1 MKHVEEMKASRMGRQ
16 AVEVDYVWCIQQ
28 ASRGLWIKDQ
38 MQQCHL
44 DETLDL
50 KGAESSEC
58 IRNKV
63 YSIKPNTSVTL
74 TLTKSEVT
82 F

>member
-44 DETLDL
+44 DETWRPERSRELRVHQEQSL
-50 KGAESSEC
+50 FHKAKYFS
-58 IRNKV
+58 
-63 YSIKPNTSVTL
+63 NTYTY
-74 TLTKSEVT
+74 KE
-82 F
+82 

>member
-1 MKHVEEMKASRMGRQ
+1 MCGASSRPA
-16 AVEVDYVWCIQQ
+16 AVC
-28 ASRGLWIKDQ
+28 GLKIK
-38 MQQCHL
+38 CSSV
-44 DETLDL
+44 TWTRPGDL

>member
-16 AVEVDYVWCIQQ
+16 AVEVDNVWCIQQ

-44 DETLDL
+44 DET
-50 KGAESSEC
+50 
-58 IRNKV
+58 
-63 YSIKPNTSVTL
+63 
-74 TLTKSEVT
+74 
-82 F
+82 

>member
-16 AVEVDYVWCIQQ
+16 ADEVDYVWCIQQ

-44 DETLDL
+44 DET
-50 KGAESSEC
+50 
-58 IRNKV
+58 
-63 YSIKPNTSVTL
+63 
-74 TLTKSEVT
+74 
-82 F
+82 